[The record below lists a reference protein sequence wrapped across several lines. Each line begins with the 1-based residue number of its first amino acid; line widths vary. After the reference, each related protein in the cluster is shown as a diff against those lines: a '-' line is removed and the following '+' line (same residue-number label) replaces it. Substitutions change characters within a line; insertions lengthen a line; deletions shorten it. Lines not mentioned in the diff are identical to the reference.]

1 MAESAKSLVLREALR
16 FVHGEDGLHRLLEL
30 RELHPEDGLDWLG
43 RPLCL
48 GRVPA
53 EPQLVHVR
61 ARADESELCHV
72 RPRAPVGAAGGAR
85 DEVRVAEPHLL
96 ELLCEPRVDVGLHAL
111 CLGDGE
117 AAQRERRACDR
128 LAREG
133 VHLVDQLDAVHP
145 QAELDALPV
154 GRADV
159 AQHHRLRRREQQVD
173 AGEIV
178 DDRAQPR
185 LDPHFWCVAHP
196 PLLDVHA
203 EHVLTV
209 PLVMPA
215 HPIDVLP
222 LGKRPPR
229 LKGLAEV
236 LLGERTEV
244 VDAEGV
250 HQILEPRV
258 GTHLAVA
265 VVALHGEDG
274 LHRLKED
281 LLAHIP
287 EVRRSTSERRLVLV
301 RAPHAAAHDD
311 VEAGECLAVG
321 LHDDDTPDVVDVQ
334 VDAVVAGHGEGDLE
348 LLWQVR
354 APVDGLDRVAGD
366 DAIAVVVRADLVQLK
381 LLDVL
386 LPILDC
392 RCLLAVKPYLV
403 ERARHRLEQVCKR
416 LGVLLAVHVRRVV
429 REMDRRSHQISVDVA
444 TPAIRV
450 RSDVGNGRDDRLEVA
465 LEDAVQLEGLPRRGA
480 QVALAVLV

>member
-1 MAESAKSLVLREALR
+1 MPPHPIEVLPCRKR
-16 FVHGEDGLHRLLEL
+16 NPRLN
-30 RELHPEDGLDWLG
+30 
-43 RPLCL
+43 
-48 GRVPA
+48 
-53 EPQLVHVR
+53 
-61 ARADESELCHV
+61 
-72 RPRAPVGAAGGAR
+72 
-85 DEVRVAEPHLL
+85 
-96 ELLCEPRVDVGLHAL
+96 
-111 CLGDGE
+111 
-117 AAQRERRACDR
+117 R
-128 LAREG
+128 LAEILL
-133 VHLVDQLDAVHP
+133 H
-145 QAELDALPV
+145 E
-154 GRADV
+154 RA
-159 AQHHRLRRREQQVD
+159 
-173 AGEIV
+173 EIV
-178 DDRAQPR
+178 DAER
-185 LDPHFWCVAHP
+185 
-196 PLLDVHA
+196 VH
-203 EHVLTV
+203 
-209 PLVMPA
+209 
-215 HPIDVLP
+215 
-222 LGKRPPR
+222 
-229 LKGLAEV
+229 EV
-236 LLGERTEV
+236 LETR
-244 VDAEGV
+244 
-250 HQILEPRV
+250 RRS
-258 GTHLAVA
+258 HLAIA
-265 VVALHGEDG
+265 MIALSRDDG
-274 LHRLKED
+274 LHRLKEIVFLD
-281 LLAHIP
+281 KTEVVGRAREGRLLP
-287 EVRRSTSERRLVLV
+287 VRT
-301 RAPHAAAHDD
+301 AHAAAHDD